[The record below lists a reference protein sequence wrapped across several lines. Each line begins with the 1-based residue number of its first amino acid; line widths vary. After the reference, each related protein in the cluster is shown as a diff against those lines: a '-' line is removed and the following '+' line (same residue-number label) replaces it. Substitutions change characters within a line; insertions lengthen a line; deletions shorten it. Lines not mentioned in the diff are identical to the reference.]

1 MRIGR
6 GDVASNGHAESDSP
20 PICHFDTVLCGP
32 LAPHFVA
39 GTSVEKSLR
48 KAEGD
53 GYGYGASPSFTR
65 TAKVFH
71 TLVAI
76 LSFA

>member
-1 MRIGR
+1 M
-6 GDVASNGHAESDSP
+6 
-20 PICHFDTVLCGP
+20 
-32 LAPHFVA
+32 
-39 GTSVEKSLR
+39 EKSLR

-53 GYGYGASPSFTR
+53 GYGASPSFTR